1 MLKKNKSIALVMIL
15 ALLII
20 TSSCAPKN
28 TQAEIDKPAK
38 TSASWERK
46 LCRSKLDIISSYGDD
61 QAFHPKASGK
71 RFLNRSKKP
80 LFTNLIW
87 WVKVEPQ
94 SQNFRVYKTYFLK

>member
-46 LCRSKLDIISSYGDD
+46 LLS
-61 QAFHPKASGK
+61 
-71 RFLNRSKKP
+71 
-80 LFTNLIW
+80 LIHI
-87 WVKVEPQ
+87 
-94 SQNFRVYKTYFLK
+94 

>member
-46 LCRSKLDIISSYGDD
+46 LCITTTSTSWVQVILLP
-61 QAFHPKASGK
+61 QPPK
-71 RFLNRSKKP
+71 
-80 LFTNLIW
+80 
-87 WVKVEPQ
+87 
-94 SQNFRVYKTYFLK
+94 